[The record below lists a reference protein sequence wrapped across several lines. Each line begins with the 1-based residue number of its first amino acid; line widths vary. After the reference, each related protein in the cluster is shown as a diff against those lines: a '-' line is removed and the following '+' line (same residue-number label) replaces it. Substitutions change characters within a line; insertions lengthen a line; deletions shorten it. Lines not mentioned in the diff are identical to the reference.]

1 MKSTNARKH
10 VNNGNDAYLNMEVSE
25 INDDTVISRDKDGHI
40 ISILAHNKWT
50 TPQLSNHHLKES
62 TICFSKFSTKN
73 KIEIESLAQVK
84 KIICTQIFRP
94 SRRTGSY
101 PSHDGVMSNLGAL
114 RKVHAFASEK
124 GMTVAELFE
133 NPIEFGDYIREI
145 ESLINLRILQTMLNK
160 VVEDFI
166 HPVSPLA
173 LKLIDQLIRESND
186 ESEQHPVIPGRIL
199 FEKISNYKEI
209 LEEYNSIAENIEELN
224 QRVAANPYYGRMKQ
238 ISKNPAL
245 PNVPFSQAIDECG
258 LTKLSE
264 KYNFNQLANVGNY
277 LNRCYYAAKMLIHTF
292 TAMREREA
300 YLLKENCIEKISKD
314 TYIVHG
320 LTIKLTKL
328 PRPAKWITSADI
340 LYPYETAM
348 RITQLIKQ
356 HMPKY
361 VNTQDLLFLS
371 VTYLPTSNYYNKKSK
386 STKLTQV
393 MLAPSKW
400 EETFPATI
408 INPEDF
414 NELLM
419 LDPLRDWQSQP
430 EFQPGENWRLT
441 THQFRRS
448 MAVYAAQSGLVSLP
462 SLKRM
467 LQHTL
472 LQMSLYY
479 TKGFATAKYLFEDL
493 NPETAKYF
501 REQAVPA
508 EASLFLKDVIM
519 EEATLHGAAGTFY
532 ERNVKDSFLGNIATN
547 FAETLKKVKQGL
559 LSYKETILGGCLKV
573 GECFE
578 RAHHNYVACLNCS
591 NACIK
596 EKKLD
601 QAVLIQVK
609 IIESLPKGT
618 FAYNIEQ
625 TKLSMLQRIKDKISQ
640 VIA

>member
-10 VNNGNDAYLNMEVSE
+10 ANSGNDAYLNMDASE
-25 INDDTVISRDKDGHI
+25 INDNTVISRDKDGRI
-40 ISILAHNKWT
+40 ISIVAHNKWA
-50 TPQLSNHHLKES
+50 TPQLSNHHIKTS
-62 TICFSKFSTKN
+62 AICFSKFSTKN

-84 KIICTQIFRP
+84 KIICVQIHRP
-94 SRRTGSY
+94 SKRTGSY
-101 PSHDGVMSNLGAL
+101 PSHDGVMSNHGAL
-114 RKVHAFASEK
+114 RKVHEFASEK
-124 GMTVAELFE
+124 KLTIAEIFV
-133 NPIEFGDYIREI
+133 NPVEFGEYIREV
-145 ESLINLRILQTMLNK
+145 ESLIGLRILQTMLNK
-160 VVEDFI
+160 VVEDSI
-166 HPVSPLA
+166 YPVSPLA

-199 FEKISNYKEI
+199 FDKISNYKE
-209 LEEYNSIAENIEELN
+209 LLAEYNSIADEIDELN
-224 QRVAANPYYGRMKQ
+224 HRVAANPYYGRMKQ
-238 ISKNPAL
+238 ISKNPAR
-245 PNVPFSQAIDECG
+245 PNVPFSQAIAECG
-258 LTKLSE
+258 LSE
-264 KYNFNQLANVGNY
+264 ISDKYNFNQLANVGNY

-300 YLLKENCIEKISKD
+300 YLLKENCIEKISND

-320 LTIKLTKL
+320 LTIKLTKA
-328 PRPAKWITSADI
+328 PRPAKWVTSADI
-340 LYPYETAM
+340 LYPYEAAM

-356 HMPKY
+356 HIPKH

-371 VTYLPTSNYYNKKSK
+371 VTYLPTSNYYNKKCK
-386 STKLTQV
+386 STKLTQAI
-393 MLAPSKW
+393 LSPSKW
-400 EETFPATI
+400 EETFSATI
-408 INPEDF
+408 INTEDF
-414 NELLM
+414 NELVM

-479 TKGFATAKYLFEDL
+479 TKGFTTAKYLFEDL
-493 NPETAKYF
+493 NPEIVKYF
-501 REQAVPA
+501 QEQAVPA

-559 LSYKETILGGCLKV
+559 LSYKETIMGGCLKV

-609 IIESLPKGT
+609 VIESIPKGT
-618 FAYNIEQ
+618 FAYNTEQ
-625 TKLSMLQRIKDKISQ
+625 TKLSMLQRFKDKISQ

>member
-1 MKSTNARKH
+1 MKRTNAHKDAH
-10 VNNGNDAYLNMEVSE
+10 SGNDAYLNMDASEV
-25 INDDTVISRDKDGHI
+25 NDNTVISRDKDGHI
-40 ISILAHNKWT
+40 ISILAHNKWA
-50 TPQLSNHHLKES
+50 TPQLSNHHLKTS
-62 TICFSKFSTKN
+62 SICFSKFSTKN
-73 KIEIESLAQVK
+73 RIELESLAQAK
-84 KIICTQIFRP
+84 KIICIQIHRP
-94 SRRTGSY
+94 SKRTGSY
-101 PSHDGVMSNLGAL
+101 PSHDGVMSNQGAL
-114 RKVHAFASEK
+114 RKIHAFASEK
-124 GMTVAELFE
+124 GLTIAEIFE
-133 NPIEFGDYIREI
+133 NPIEFGECIREV
-145 ESLINLRILQTMLNK
+145 ESLINLRILQTTLNK
-160 VVEDFI
+160 VLEDSI
-166 HPVSPLA
+166 YPVSPLA

-199 FEKISNYKEI
+199 FEKISNYRE
-209 LEEYNSIAENIEELN
+209 LLAEYSSIAENIEELN
-224 QRVAANPYYGRMKQ
+224 HRVAANPYYGRMKQ
-238 ISKNPAL
+238 ISKNPAK
-245 PNVPFSQAIDECG
+245 PNVPFNQAIDECG
-258 LTKLSE
+258 LRKISE

-277 LNRCYYAAKMLIHTF
+277 LNRCYYAAKMLIHAF

-300 YLLKENCIEKISKD
+300 YLLKENCIEKISND
-314 TYIVHG
+314 TYVVHG
-320 LTIKLTKL
+320 LTIKLTKA
-328 PRPAKWITSADI
+328 PRPAKWVTSADI
-340 LYPYETAM
+340 LYPYEAAM
-348 RITQLIKQ
+348 RITQLIK
-356 HMPKY
+356 KY
-361 VNTQDLLFLS
+361 LPAHVNTQDLLFLS
-371 VTYLPTSNYYNKKSK
+371 VSYLPTSNYYKNKSK
-386 STKLTQV
+386 SKKLTQAN
-393 MLAPSKW
+393 LPPSKW
-400 EETFPATI
+400 EETFPATF
-408 INPEDF
+408 INTEDF
-414 NELLM
+414 NELVM
-419 LDPLRDWQSQP
+419 LDPLRDWQSQS

-479 TKGFATAKYLFEDL
+479 TKGFATAKYLFEDV
-493 NPETAKYF
+493 NPEVAKYF
-501 REQAVPA
+501 KEQAVPA

-559 LSYKETILGGCLKV
+559 LSYKETIMGGCLKV

-609 IIESLPKGT
+609 VIESIPKGT
-618 FAYNIEQ
+618 FAYNTEQ
-625 TKLSMLQRIKDKISQ
+625 TKLSMLQRFKDKISQ

>member
-1 MKSTNARKH
+1 MKWTNARKH
-10 VNNGNDAYLNMEVSE
+10 ANSGDDAYLNMDASEV
-25 INDDTVISRDKDGHI
+25 NDNTVISRDMDGHI
-40 ISILAHNKWT
+40 ISIVAHNKWI
-50 TPQLSNHHLKES
+50 TPQLSNHHLKTS
-62 TICFSKFSTKN
+62 SICFSKFSTK
-73 KIEIESLAQVK
+73 KHTELTSLAQAK
-84 KIICTQIFRP
+84 KIICIQIHRP
-94 SRRTGSY
+94 SKRTGSY

-124 GMTVAELFE
+124 GLTIAEIFE
-133 NPIEFGDYIREI
+133 KPIEFGEHIREVK
-145 ESLINLRILQTMLNK
+145 SLIGLRILQTMLNK
-160 VVEDFI
+160 VVEDSI
-166 HPVSPLA
+166 YPVSPLA

-199 FEKISNYKEI
+199 FEKISNYKE
-209 LEEYNSIAENIEELN
+209 LLAEYNLIADNIEELN
-224 QRVAANPYYGRMKQ
+224 HRVAANPYYGRMKQ

-245 PNVPFSQAIDECG
+245 PNVPFNQAIDDCG
-258 LTKLSE
+258 LSKISD
-264 KYNFNQLANVGNY
+264 KYNFNQLANIGNY

-300 YLLKENCIEKISKD
+300 YLLKENCIEKISND

-320 LTIKLTKL
+320 LTIKLTKE
-328 PRPAKWITSADI
+328 PRPAKWVTSADI

-356 HMPKY
+356 YLPTHI
-361 VNTQDLLFLS
+361 NTQDLLFLS
-371 VTYLPTSNYYNKKSK
+371 VSYLPTANYYKNKSK
-386 STKLTQV
+386 SKKLTQAN
-393 MLAPSKW
+393 LPPSKW
-400 EETFPATI
+400 EETFPATF
-408 INPEDF
+408 INNEDF
-414 NELLM
+414 NELVM

-472 LQMSLYY
+472 IQMALYY
-479 TKGFATAKYLFEDL
+479 TKGFATAKYLFEDV
-493 NPETAKYF
+493 NPEIAKYF
-501 REQAVPA
+501 KEQATPA
-508 EASLFLKDVIM
+508 EASLFLKDVII

-532 ERNVKDSFLGNIATN
+532 ERNIKASFLGNIATN

-559 LSYKETILGGCLKV
+559 LSYKETMLGGCLKV
-573 GECFE
+573 GECHE

-596 EKKLD
+596 EEKLD
-601 QAVLIQVK
+601 QSILIQVK
-609 IIESLPKGT
+609 VIESIPRGT
-618 FAYNIEQ
+618 FAYNTEQ
-625 TKLSMLQRIKDKISQ
+625 TKLSILQFFKDKISQ

>member
-1 MKSTNARKH
+1 MKWTNARKEI
-10 VNNGNDAYLNMEVSE
+10 NSGNDAYLNMDASEV
-25 INDDTVISRDKDGHI
+25 NDNTVISRDKDGHI
-40 ISILAHNKWT
+40 ISILAHNKWA
-50 TPQLSNHHLKES
+50 TPELSNHHLKTS
-62 TICFSKFSTKN
+62 SICFSKFSTKN
-73 KIEIESLAQVK
+73 KIELESLAQAK
-84 KIICTQIFRP
+84 KIICIQINRP
-94 SRRTGSY
+94 SKRTGSH
-101 PSHDGVMSNLGAL
+101 PSHATVVSNQGAL
-114 RKVHAFASEK
+114 RKIHAFASEK
-124 GMTVAELFE
+124 GLTIAELFE
-133 NPIEFGDYIREI
+133 NPIEFGEYIREV
-145 ESLINLRILQTMLNK
+145 ESLINLRILQNMLNK
-160 VVEDFI
+160 VVQYSI
-166 HPVSPLA
+166 YPISPLA

-199 FEKISNYKEI
+199 FEKISNYRE
-209 LEEYNSIAENIEELN
+209 LLAEYSSIADNIEELN
-224 QRVAANPYYGRMKQ
+224 YRVAANPYYGRMKQ
-238 ISKNPAL
+238 ISKNPAR
-245 PNVPFSQAIDECG
+245 PNVPFNQAIEECG
-258 LTKLSE
+258 LSKISE

-300 YLLKENCIEKISKD
+300 YLLKENCIEKISND

-320 LTIKLTKL
+320 LTIKLTKA
-328 PRPAKWITSADI
+328 PRPAKWVTSADI
-340 LYPYETAM
+340 LYPYEAAM
-348 RITQLIKQ
+348 RITRLIKQ
-356 HMPKY
+356 HIPKH

-371 VTYLPTSNYYNKKSK
+371 VTYLPTSNYYNKKCK
-386 STKLTQV
+386 STKLTQAI
-393 MLAPSKW
+393 LPPSKW
-400 EETFPATI
+400 EETFSATI

-414 NELLM
+414 NELVM

-462 SLKRM
+462 SLKQM

-501 REQAVPA
+501 KEQAVPA

-532 ERNVKDSFLGNIATN
+532 QRNVKDSFLGNIATN

-559 LSYKETILGGCLKV
+559 LSYKETIMGGCLKV

-609 IIESLPKGT
+609 VIESIPKGT
-618 FAYNIEQ
+618 FAYNTEQ
-625 TKLSMLQRIKDKISQ
+625 TKLSLLQRFKDKISQ

>member
-1 MKSTNARKH
+1 MKLTNARKH
-10 VNNGNDAYLNMEVSE
+10 ANSGDDAYLNMDASEV
-25 INDDTVISRDKDGHI
+25 NDNTVISRDKDGHI
-40 ISILAHNKWT
+40 ISIVAHNKWI
-50 TPQLSNHHLKES
+50 TPQLSNHHLKTS
-62 TICFSKFSTKN
+62 SICFSKFNTK
-73 KIEIESLAQVK
+73 KHTELKSLAQAK
-84 KIICTQIFRP
+84 KIICIQIHRP
-94 SRRTGSY
+94 SKRTGSY

-124 GMTVAELFE
+124 GLTVAEIFE
-133 NPIEFGDYIREI
+133 NPIEFGEYIREV
-145 ESLINLRILQTMLNK
+145 ESLIGLRILQTMLNK
-160 VVEDFI
+160 VVEDSI
-166 HPVSPLA
+166 YPVSPLA

-199 FEKISNYKEI
+199 FEKISNYKE
-209 LEEYNSIAENIEELN
+209 LLAEYNSIADNIEELN
-224 QRVAANPYYGRMKQ
+224 NRVAANPYYGRMKQ
-238 ISKNPAL
+238 TSKNPAL
-245 PNVPFSQAIDECG
+245 PNVPFNQAIDDCG
-258 LTKLSE
+258 LSIISD
-264 KYNFNQLANVGNY
+264 KYNFNQLANIGNY

-300 YLLKENCIEKISKD
+300 YLLKENCIEKISND

-320 LTIKLTKL
+320 LTIKLTKA
-328 PRPAKWITSADI
+328 PRPAKWVTSADV
-340 LYPYETAM
+340 LYPYEAAM

-356 HMPKY
+356 YLPTH

-371 VTYLPTSNYYNKKSK
+371 VSYLPTSNYYKNKSK
-386 STKLTQV
+386 SKNLTQAS
-393 MLAPSKW
+393 LPPSKW
-400 EETFPATI
+400 EETFPATFI
-408 INPEDF
+408 HTEDF
-414 NELLM
+414 NELVM

-472 LQMSLYY
+472 IQMSLYY
-479 TKGFATAKYLFEDL
+479 TKGFATAKYLFEDV
-493 NPETAKYF
+493 NPEIAKYF
-501 REQAVPA
+501 KEQATPA
-508 EASLFLKDVIM
+508 EASLFLKDVII

-532 ERNVKDSFLGNIATN
+532 ERNIKASFLGNIATN

-559 LSYKETILGGCLKV
+559 LSYKETMLGGCLKV
-573 GECFE
+573 GECHE

-596 EKKLD
+596 EEKLD
-601 QAVLIQVK
+601 QSILIQIKV
-609 IIESLPKGT
+609 IESIPRGT
-618 FAYNIEQ
+618 FAYNTEQ
-625 TKLSMLQRIKDKISQ
+625 TKLSILQFFKDKVSQ

>member
-1 MKSTNARKH
+1 MKWTNARKYA
-10 VNNGNDAYLNMEVSE
+10 NSGDDAYLNMDASEV
-25 INDDTVISRDKDGHI
+25 NDNTVISRDNDGHI
-40 ISILAHNKWT
+40 ISIVAHNKWI
-50 TPQLSNHHLKES
+50 TPQLSNHHLKTS
-62 TICFSKFSTKN
+62 SICFSKFSTK
-73 KIEIESLAQVK
+73 KHTELKSLAQAK
-84 KIICTQIFRP
+84 KIICIQIHRA
-94 SRRTGSY
+94 SKRTGSY

-124 GMTVAELFE
+124 GLTIAEIFE
-133 NPIEFGDYIREI
+133 NPIEFGEYIRAV
-145 ESLINLRILQTMLNK
+145 ESLIGLRILQTMLNK
-160 VVEDFI
+160 VVEDSI
-166 HPVSPLA
+166 YPVSPLA

-199 FEKISNYKEI
+199 FEKISNYRE
-209 LEEYNSIAENIEELN
+209 LLAEYNSIADNIEELN
-224 QRVAANPYYGRMKQ
+224 HRVAANPYYGRMKQ

-245 PNVPFSQAIDECG
+245 PNVPFNQAIDDCG
-258 LTKLSE
+258 LSKISE

-300 YLLKENCIEKISKD
+300 YLLKENCIEKISND
-314 TYIVHG
+314 TYIIHG
-320 LTIKLTKL
+320 LTVKLTKA
-328 PRPAKWITSADI
+328 PRPAKWVTSADI

-356 HMPKY
+356 YLSTH

-371 VTYLPTSNYYNKKSK
+371 VSYLPTSNYYKNKSK
-386 STKLTQV
+386 SKKLTQAS
-393 MLAPSKW
+393 LPPSKW
-400 EETFPATI
+400 EETFPATF
-408 INPEDF
+408 INTEDF
-414 NELLM
+414 NELVM
-419 LDPLRDWQSQP
+419 LDPLRDWQCQP

-472 LQMSLYY
+472 IQMSLYY
-479 TKGFATAKYLFEDL
+479 TKGFATAKYLFEDV
-493 NPETAKYF
+493 NPEIAKYF
-501 REQAVPA
+501 KEQATPA
-508 EASLFLKDVIM
+508 EASLFLKDVII

-532 ERNVKDSFLGNIATN
+532 ERNIKTSFLGNIAAN

-559 LSYKETILGGCLKV
+559 LSYKETMLGGCLKV
-573 GECFE
+573 GECHE

-596 EKKLD
+596 EEKLD
-601 QAVLIQVK
+601 QSILIQLKV
-609 IIESLPKGT
+609 IESIPKGT
-618 FAYNIEQ
+618 FAYNTEQ
-625 TKLSMLQRIKDKISQ
+625 TKLSILQFFKEKISQ

>member
-1 MKSTNARKH
+1 MKCTNARKH
-10 VNNGNDAYLNMEVSE
+10 ANSGDDAYLNMDASEV
-25 INDDTVISRDKDGHI
+25 NDNTVISRDKDGHI
-40 ISILAHNKWT
+40 ISIVAHNKWI
-50 TPQLSNHHLKES
+50 TPQLSNHHLKTS
-62 TICFSKFSTKN
+62 SICFSKFSTK
-73 KIEIESLAQVK
+73 KHTELKSLAQAK
-84 KIICTQIFRP
+84 KIICIQIHRP
-94 SRRTGSY
+94 SKRTGSY

-124 GMTVAELFE
+124 GLTIAEIFE
-133 NPIEFGDYIREI
+133 NPIEFGEYIREV
-145 ESLINLRILQTMLNK
+145 ESLIGLRILQTMLNK
-160 VVEDFI
+160 VVEDSI
-166 HPVSPLA
+166 YPVSPLA

-199 FEKISNYKEI
+199 FEKISNYRE
-209 LEEYNSIAENIEELN
+209 LLAEYNSIADNIEELN
-224 QRVAANPYYGRMKQ
+224 HRVAANPYYGRMKQ

-245 PNVPFSQAIDECG
+245 PNVPFNQAIDDCG
-258 LTKLSE
+258 LSKISE

-300 YLLKENCIEKISKD
+300 YLLKENCIEKISND

-320 LTIKLTKL
+320 LTIKLTKA
-328 PRPAKWITSADI
+328 PRPAKWVTSADI
-340 LYPYETAM
+340 LYPYEAAM

-356 HMPKY
+356 YLPTH

-371 VTYLPTSNYYNKKSK
+371 VSYLPTSNYYKNKSK
-386 STKLTQV
+386 SKKLTQAS
-393 MLAPSKW
+393 LPPAKW
-400 EETFPATI
+400 EETFPATF
-408 INPEDF
+408 INIEDF
-414 NELLM
+414 NELVM
-419 LDPLRDWQSQP
+419 LDPLRDWQCQP

-472 LQMSLYY
+472 IQMSLYY
-479 TKGFATAKYLFEDL
+479 TKGFATAKYLFEDV
-493 NPETAKYF
+493 NPEIAKYF
-501 REQAVPA
+501 KEQATPA
-508 EASLFLKDVIM
+508 EASLFLKDVII

-532 ERNVKDSFLGNIATN
+532 ERNIKTSFLGNIAAN

-559 LSYKETILGGCLKV
+559 LSYKETMLGGCLKV
-573 GECFE
+573 GECHE

-601 QAVLIQVK
+601 QTILIQSK
-609 IIESLPKGT
+609 IIESIPEGT
-618 FAYNIEQ
+618 FAYNTEQ
-625 TKLSMLQRIKDKISQ
+625 TKLSMLQFFKGKISQ